1 MRHQYSDGQLILRPG
16 PCPER
21 KRPGQN
27 QGCRPPRCPEGS
39 GQDQGCRPPRCP
51 EGPGESQGCRPGGS
65 AAARRLR
72 SVTGPLW

>member
-21 KRPGQN
+21 KRPGQ
-27 QGCRPPRCPEGS
+27 
-39 GQDQGCRPPRCP
+39 DQCCRPPRCP
-51 EGPGESQGCRPGGS
+51 EGPGQSQGCRPGGS
-65 AAARRLR
+65 AASRRLR

>member
-27 QGCRPPRCPEGS
+27 QGCRPPRCPEGP
-39 GQDQGCRPPRCP
+39 GQ
-51 EGPGESQGCRPGGS
+51 SQGCRPGGS